1 MALAVGVKGDNG
13 SWWRILLQLVK
24 SSSVLGMQQLCLPE
38 DRAQQLA
45 FHISAEAKGNAAFGV
60 CEEFRLD
67 FIFCR
72 ALQIAEYAGWLLA

>member
-1 MALAVGVKGDNG
+1 MALAVGVKGVTALVG
-13 SWWRILLQLVK
+13 QSFCRLVK
-24 SSSVLGMQQLCLPE
+24 SSSLLGIEQLCLPE

-45 FHISAEAKGNAAFGV
+45 FHISAGAKGNAAIGV
-60 CEEFRLD
+60 CEEFRLA